1 MLGGNNM
8 YYNQAFYQP
17 DYRFNS
23 NTVAFQGIKDLQ
35 SHIPQPYR
43 PAKLRIDDKISELIE
58 EAAKIEKRLFA
69 YDKRIMEII
78 ESEVDK
84 KRILKISFNQKKHE
98 KMFGEIY
105 QGLTGRKLL
114 IDFKDLDLREENIKA
129 IIDNR
134 IFQGFEAID
143 FYRKI
148 YFLLAAVEWKQM
160 MYEIIGDEQNDI
172 IKYIYYLNK

>member
-1 MLGGNNM
+1 
-8 YYNQAFYQP
+8 
-17 DYRFNS
+17 
-23 NTVAFQGIKDLQ
+23 
-35 SHIPQPYR
+35 
-43 PAKLRIDDKISELIE
+43 
-58 EAAKIEKRLFA
+58 
-69 YDKRIMEII
+69 
-78 ESEVDK
+78 
-84 KRILKISFNQKKHE
+84 
-98 KMFGEIY
+98 MFGEIY